1 MDWGSIGKL
10 IGVAAPIVGTA
21 LGGPAG
27 AAVGSM
33 VAGLLG
39 VEDTP
44 DAVASAIKAD
54 PNIVVKLKELEVEAH
69 RLELEATDK
78 ARLAELEA
86 VRMQL
91 ADVTNARNRQVEHE
105 RATGKSD
112 INLYVLAWVVVFGF
126 FVLVGMTMFVKIEDS
141 TGAVFML
148 FGTMA
153 TGFGMVL
160 QYFFGSSASSSK
172 KTTDL
177 VNIARDVHGK
187 TLQQM

>member
-1 MDWGSIGKL
+1 MAFSWGDVGKL
-10 IGVAAPIVGTA
+10 VGSAAPIVGTA

-27 AAVGSM
+27 GAVGSM
-33 VAGLLG
+33 IASLLG
-39 VEDTP
+39 VEDKP

-54 PNIVVKLKELEVEAH
+54 PSIVVKMKELEVEAH
-69 RLELEATDK
+69 KLELEAIEK
-78 ARLAELEA
+78 ARQAELEE

-91 ADVTNARNRQVEHE
+91 ADVTDARDRQIKHE
-105 RATGKSD
+105 QATGKSD

-160 QYFFGSSASSSK
+160 QYFFGSSKSSSDKTVQMADMVKVNK
-172 KTTDL
+172 K
-177 VNIARDVHGK
+177 
-187 TLQQM
+187 

>member
-1 MDWGSIGKL
+1 MAFEWSDIGKL
-10 IGVAAPIVGTA
+10 IGTAAPIVGTA

-33 VAGLLG
+33 VASLLG
-39 VEDTP
+39 VDNEP

-54 PNIVVKLKELEVEAH
+54 PSIVLKMKELEVEAH
-69 RLELEATDK
+69 KLELDAIEK
-78 ARLAELEA
+78 ERQAELEA
-86 VRMQL
+86 VRLQL
-91 ADVTNARNRQVEHE
+91 ADITDARNRQIEHE
-105 RATGKSD
+105 KATGKSD

-126 FVLVGMTMFVKIEDS
+126 FVLVGMTMFIRIEDS

-160 QYFFGSSASSSK
+160 QYFFGSSKSSSDKTVQMASMVKVDK
-172 KTTDL
+172 K
-177 VNIARDVHGK
+177 
-187 TLQQM
+187 